1 MSNPTTT
8 DFNIIIQ
15 SNSDLFSIIVTDIYG
30 RKAFER
36 KSGVSEKYSFGKNFT
51 SGTYIVRVIQGKNM
65 QTLKVIKG
73 R

>member
-30 RKAFER
+30 RKAFEKR
-36 KSGVSEKYSFGKNFT
+36 RMLHRNIHSVKT
-51 SGTYIVRVIQGKNM
+51 SHQVR
-65 QTLKVIKG
+65 T
-73 R
+73 